1 MVKIY
6 TYNLNKFT
14 IFANNNSGD
23 TMIITIT
30 RTIILN
36 IFVTL
41 GIRLMGKRQVGE
53 MQPNELVV
61 TLLISEIAA
70 IPLQDTSQPILDGV
84 VAIFM
89 LVILEIIVSVLAMK
103 SMTVRKLM
111 NGKSAVIIKNGVI
124 DQNAMRQVRMTVLDL
139 VELLRGQNV
148 FDISTVAF
156 AVLEVNGNLSVLLKS
171 SEQTVTAGD
180 LNIDNGKAALPLP
193 VISDGK
199 IIKES
204 LRALETDESK
214 IKEKV
219 AANKT
224 DIKQVFLMTMDRY
237 GNFSLIKMRDKQ

>member
-1 MVKIY
+1 
-6 TYNLNKFT
+6 
-14 IFANNNSGD
+14 
-23 TMIITIT
+23 MIITIT
-30 RTIILN
+30 RTIILY

-41 GIRLMGKRQVGE
+41 GIRLMGKRQIGE

-70 IPLQDTSQPILDGV
+70 IPLQDTSQPILNGV

-89 LVILEIIVSVLAMK
+89 LVILEILISVVSMK
-103 SMTVRKLM
+103 SLFMRKIM

-124 DQNAMRQVRMTVLDL
+124 DQQMMKSVRMTVLDL
-139 VELLRGQNV
+139 VELLRGQDV

-171 SEQTVTAGD
+171 SEQPATAAD
-180 LNIDNGKAALPLP
+180 LSVKKDKALLPLP

-204 LRALETDESK
+204 LEAIGTDEGAVRKMLKGDNVS
-214 IKEKV
+214 
-219 AANKT
+219 
-224 DIKQVFLMTMDRY
+224 DIFLMTMDRD
-237 GNFSLIKMRDKQ
+237 GNHSIIKQRKEQ

>member
-30 RTIILN
+30 RTIILY

-124 DQNAMRQVRMTVLDL
+124 AQNAMRQVRMTVLDL